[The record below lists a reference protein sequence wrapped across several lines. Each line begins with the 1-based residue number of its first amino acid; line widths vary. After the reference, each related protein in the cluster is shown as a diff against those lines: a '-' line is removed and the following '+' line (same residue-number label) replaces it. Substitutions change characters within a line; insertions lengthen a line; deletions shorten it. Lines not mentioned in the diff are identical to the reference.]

1 LLRPFHLDDV
11 PAVTAACQDQ
21 EISRWTVSIPWPY
34 EERHAR
40 SWIETHEWLRE
51 EGSAFPFAITD
62 RRSGQLLGSIGIE
75 HAGDPPGAG
84 DVGYWVAASA
94 RNRGVATEALEMIS
108 AWAFQRLRLDR
119 IHLVTKTGNVAS
131 ERVAEKAGYRFVSEV
146 TDYIHRS
153 EPTRTLHVKQWVRSA
168 SAEGSR
174 GIALDFNK
182 S

>member
-1 LLRPFHLDDV
+1 VKLSEGELATGQSRLLLRPFHLDDV
-11 PAVTAACQDQ
+11 PAVTAACQDR

-119 IHLVTKTGNVAS
+119 IHLVTKTGTWPPSAS
-131 ERVAEKAGYRFVSEV
+131 PRRRV
-146 TDYIHRS
+146 TDS
-153 EPTRTLHVKQWVRSA
+153 SA
-168 SAEGSR
+168 
-174 GIALDFNK
+174 K
-182 S
+182 